1 MPTNL
6 FTDDLDGLKNDEL
19 FAAIV
24 DFANAQPIE
33 GWRHDYTEKWEDAAL
48 KNIAAF
54 ANTFGGLLVVGVKK
68 GKKDIVCEFPGVET
82 DSEYKTRIA
91 SAIAANISPVPS
103 YNIFECHK
111 PDAPNRRFCVV
122 RLREGKSIHLI
133 TKKDF
138 SPV

>member
-1 MPTNL
+1 MRTNL
-6 FTDDLDGLKNDEL
+6 FTDDLSGLTNDEL

-24 DFANAQPIE
+24 HFATAQPVE
-33 GWRHDYTEKWEDAAL
+33 GWRHDYTEKWEEAGL

-68 GKKDIVCEFPGVET
+68 GKQDVACEFPGVET

-103 YNIFECHK
+103 YHTASLNVTS
-111 PDAPNRRFCVV
+111 R
-122 RLREGKSIHLI
+122 G
-133 TKKDF
+133 
-138 SPV
+138 